1 MGVFTRPAL
10 GRVTKVLERLVSAV
24 GETTGVSSTRHARGR
39 PRGDFARVSSSAD
52 ACDALRDADTRR
64 SPRRPPR
71 SDPRLDPAR
80 GRRRRG
86 RDVPH
91 GTARGFAALAASPP
105 RREGSDGDLPTG
117 VRATAGVDAA
127 TASESGSSESDQGG
141 GGPDELS
148 ARSRHDEHDDESGK
162 TPRASFHRRM
172 RDALDRKRPEEA
184 LEVFD
189 ELSSVYPD
197 DQGAPAYDMLM
208 RLAALAGDP
217 DAALDAFEASLAL
230 RYEPSS
236 YQHGQI
242 ILAHARAGDPRRGAE
257 WLDMLVESNGEE
269 WARTSKSAA
278 KLFERVLSGAAHA
291 GDASLFREH
300 FAKMRRAGATP
311 GEATLEAFL
320 LLLSS
325 IGASSE
331 RIETVWRD
339 TATFGHL
346 EMHQRSSRLLLRRV
360 EAHARAARAFA
371 RAARDG
377 GFSFSFSFSRGEESF
392 SVSGTDDKGDDGDDP
407 SCEDSGSG
415 TLESLLSVPRTHDA
429 RYSKTDALASARASR
444 RAGEDAL
451 RELVARN
458 SEPTDFTTRVRNP
471 RDVRDAVT
479 AMAGAFAAAGDSDAV
494 RALMERAGAVGV
506 EPDQHVFNALL
517 RSEAA
522 AAAALGDDE
531 VDDDDDEHDAFASDE
546 DRHDAFA
553 FFHDDTFDARVSAY
567 HDDDAS
573 EASFVPDVPRSP
585 VLAQF
590 DARAKAAHEAVLRVE
605 TMMRDMIESGVEPDL
620 HSFMALLSAYARA
633 GDVAAAGDALQG
645 MRERHIPVDTLAFN
659 ALLQACATSGDLDA
673 AVRIRDEMR
682 KAGDAVEPDAVT
694 FLHLFRACARRSRQ
708 VAAVLRDRDDW
719 DDWDDV
725 WGVGAGGTSS
735 EKHDSHARLAG
746 ALVEKSNA
754 EKKAILGDGGSVAG
768 VAAVGDAARAAARA
782 AREGLSSVTDV
793 FARGVGGLASSEAEG
808 VLRGNALGG
817 KNASSV
823 SSAASPELA
832 RARAA
837 LVSFRDDMARC
848 GVRYTRKCATAAMAA
863 LGSLREFDAMM
874 SFLRDPPN
882 GVVPD
887 AYMYTQALHSLAQD
901 PFHWR
906 RRAARDFKDRET
918 HTTGPAA
925 ALALADEMAVRG
937 IRGTRVTLNCVL
949 LACARMKNYGE
960 ARRRFDA
967 HVAAGGEIGAD
978 TFNCLFK
985 AAFVC
990 GVFES
995 ESRAIAD
1002 EMEAAMET
1010 DVACEPNA
1018 HTELTLRRV
1027 GGISFSGRDAYTPDG
1042 AAANDLL
1049 VRFGFDPAPAPE
1061 TPWAPIDER
1070 FETRVVND
1078 DEKRRH
1084 GEAFADDDAVRGED
1098 QDVGSAGA
1106 RREGRRWNR

>member
-1 MGVFTRPAL
+1 MGVFARPAL

-52 ACDALRDADTRR
+52 ARDALRDADTRR
-64 SPRRPPR
+64 SLRRPPR

-105 RREGSDGDLPTG
+105 RREKSDGDLPTG
-117 VRATAGVDAA
+117 VRATAGVDAS
-127 TASESGSSESDQGG
+127 TASESGSSESDKGG
-141 GGPDELS
+141 GGPDELKE
-148 ARSRHDEHDDESGK
+148 RSRDDPHDDESNK
-162 TPRASFHRRM
+162 TPRASFHKRM
-172 RDALDRKRPEEA
+172 RDALDRQRPDLA
-184 LEVFD
+184 LTVFD
-189 ELSSVYPD
+189 ELSSLYPD

-236 YQHGQI
+236 FQHGQI
-242 ILAHARAGDPRRGAE
+242 ILAHARAGEPRRGAE
-257 WLDMLVESNGEE
+257 WLDMLIDTNGSE

-278 KLFERVLSGAAHA
+278 KLFERVLTGAAHA
-291 GDASLFREH
+291 GDASLFRES
-300 FAKMRRAGATP
+300 FVKMKNAGATP
-311 GEATLEAFL
+311 GEAALEAFL
-320 LLLSS
+320 LLLSK
-325 IGASSE
+325 IGAPSE
-331 RIETVWRD
+331 SIETVWRD
-339 TATFGHL
+339 THTFGDVQMNH
-346 EMHQRSSRLLLRRV
+346 RSSRLLLRRV
-360 EAHARAARAFA
+360 EAHARAARTFT

-377 GFSFSFSFSRGEESF
+377 GFSTFSHGEDRLYVPSR
-392 SVSGTDDKGDDGDDP
+392 TDDSNDADDTP
-407 SCEDSGSG
+407 CEDSGSG
-415 TLESLLSVPRTHDA
+415 GSGSLESLLNDPRTYDA
-429 RYSKTDALASARASR
+429 RFSKNEALASARASR

-451 RELVARN
+451 NELIARN
-458 SEPTDFTTRVRNP
+458 SEPTDFSTRVRHP

-522 AAAALGDDE
+522 AAAARLEDDE
-531 VDDDDDEHDAFASDE
+531 DDDDDDAFASDE

-553 FFHDDTFDARVSAY
+553 FFR
-567 HDDDAS
+567 DDDDES

-645 MRERHIPVDTLAFN
+645 MRERRIPVDTLAFN

-682 KAGDAVEPDAVT
+682 KASETVEPDAVT

-708 VAAVLRDRDDW
+708 VAAVLRDKDDW

-725 WGVGAGGTSS
+725 WGVGAGGAYE
-735 EKHDSHARLAG
+735 EKQKSHARLAG
-746 ALVEKSNA
+746 ALVEKS
-754 EKKAILGDGGSVAG
+754 DGGSVAG
-768 VAAVGDAARAAARA
+768 VAGVGDAARAAARA

-808 VLRGNALGG
+808 VLRGSAFGG
-817 KNASSV
+817 KN
-823 SSAASPELA
+823 ASPELA

-848 GVRYTRKCATAAMAA
+848 GVSYTRKCATAAMAA

-906 RRAARDFKDRET
+906 RRAKTARVPKQDEGGLSLSESST

-925 ALALADEMAVRG
+925 ALALADEMAVQG
-937 IRGTRVTLNCVL
+937 IRGTRVTLNCVV
-949 LACARMKNYGE
+949 LACARMKNYSE
-960 ARRRFDA
+960 ARKRFDA
-967 HVAAGGEIGAD
+967 HVLAGGEIGAD

-990 GVFES
+990 GVFAS
-995 ESRAIAD
+995 ESRNIAD

-1027 GGISFSGRDAYTPDG
+1027 GGILGRDAYTPDR

-1049 VRFGFDPAPAPE
+1049 VRFGFDPEPSRE

-1070 FETRVVND
+1070 FETREVHD
-1078 DEKRRH
+1078 DSRRH
-1084 GEAFADDDAVRGED
+1084 GEAFVDDDAVRGEHGWVERGARD
-1098 QDVGSAGA
+1098 QDVGQTGA

>member
-1 MGVFTRPAL
+1 MGVFARPAL

-52 ACDALRDADTRR
+52 ARDALRDADTRR
-64 SPRRPPR
+64 SLRRPPR

-105 RREGSDGDLPTG
+105 RREGSDRDLPTG

-127 TASESGSSESDQGG
+127 TASESGSSESDGVAS
-141 GGPDELS
+141 GPDELS
-148 ARSRHDEHDDESGK
+148 ARSRDDPHDDESGK
-162 TPRASFHRRM
+162 TPRASFHKRM

-184 LEVFD
+184 LTVFG
-189 ELSSVYPD
+189 ELSSLYPD

-236 YQHGQI
+236 FQHGQI
-242 ILAHARAGDPRRGAE
+242 ILAHARAGEPRRGAE
-257 WLDMLVESNGEE
+257 WLAMLIDTNGSE

-278 KLFERVLSGAAHA
+278 KLFERVLTGAAHA
-291 GDASLFREH
+291 GDAMLFRES
-300 FAKMRRAGATP
+300 FVKMKNAGATP
-311 GEATLEAFL
+311 GEAALEAFL
-320 LLLSS
+320 LLLSK
-325 IGASSE
+325 IGAPSE
-331 RIETVWRD
+331 SIETVWRD
-339 TATFGHL
+339 THTFGDLKMNH
-346 EMHQRSSRLLLRRV
+346 RSSRLLLRRV
-360 EAHARAARAFA
+360 EAHARAARTFE

-377 GFSFSFSFSRGEESF
+377 GFCFYLYHGEDRLYVSSR
-392 SVSGTDDKGDDGDDP
+392 TDDSNDADDT
-407 SCEDSGSG
+407 SVNEDSPGSG
-415 TLESLLSVPRTHDA
+415 SLESLLNDPRTYDA
-429 RYSKTDALASARASR
+429 RFSKNNALASARASR

-451 RELVARN
+451 NELVARN
-458 SEPTDFTTRVRNP
+458 SEPTDFSTRVRHP

-522 AAAALGDDE
+522 AAAARLE
-531 VDDDDDEHDAFASDE
+531 DDDDDDDDDAFASDE

-553 FFHDDTFDARVSAY
+553 FFR
-567 HDDDAS
+567 DDDDES
-573 EASFVPDVPRSP
+573 EASLRSSHVPRSP

-645 MRERHIPVDTLAFN
+645 MRERRIPVDTLAFN

-682 KAGDAVEPDAVT
+682 KASETVEPDAVT

-708 VAAVLRDRDDW
+708 VAAVLRDKDDW

-725 WGVGAGGTSS
+725 WGVGVGGASS
-735 EKHDSHARLAG
+735 EKQKSHARLAG
-746 ALVEKSNA
+746 ALVEKS
-754 EKKAILGDGGSVAG
+754 DGGSVAG

-793 FARGVGGLASSEAEG
+793 LQRGVGGLASSEAEG
-808 VLRGNALGG
+808 VLRGSAFGG
-817 KNASSV
+817 KN
-823 SSAASPELA
+823 ASPELA

-848 GVRYTRKCATAAMAA
+848 GVSYTRKCATAAMAA

-967 HVAAGGEIGAD
+967 HVAAGGEVGAD

-1027 GGISFSGRDAYTPDG
+1027 GGISISGRDAYTPDG

-1049 VRFGFDPAPAPE
+1049 VRFGFDSAPAPE

-1070 FETRVVND
+1070 FETRVVHD

-1098 QDVGSAGA
+1098 RDVGSAGA